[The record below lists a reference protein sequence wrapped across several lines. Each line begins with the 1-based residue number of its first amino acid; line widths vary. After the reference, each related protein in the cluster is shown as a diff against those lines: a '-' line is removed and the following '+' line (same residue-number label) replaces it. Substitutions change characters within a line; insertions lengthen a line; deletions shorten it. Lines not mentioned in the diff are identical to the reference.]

1 MNAQPIRILLIE
13 DNPFDAYL
21 VEIFLE
27 QGLNIPAALVH
38 ARDLAAGLGMAATQ
52 AFDVVL
58 LDLNLPDSAGLET
71 FSKVHAQVG
80 DVPIVVL
87 SADDQEDA
95 ALAAVRMGAQDYLVK
110 GMTDS
115 YLLGRSLQFAI
126 ERSARREQYT
136 AERAEITRQLAQ
148 ISRSFAKLS
157 PREMEVLEQIALG
170 KSVKQIALASGT
182 SYHTVKNQRAS
193 IMTKLDAQC
202 DADLVRMVMVVRFGK
217 AVPPADI

>member
-21 VEIFLE
+21 VEVFLE
-27 QGLNIPAALVH
+27 QGLNMPVTLAH
-38 ARDLAAGLGMAATQ
+38 ATGLAAGLSMIGAQ
-52 AFDVVL
+52 AFDVIL
-58 LDLNLPDSAGLET
+58 LDLNLPDSAGLDT
-71 FSKVHAQVG
+71 FSKVHARVSG
-80 DVPIVVL
+80 VPIVVL
-87 SADDQEDA
+87 SADDEEDA

-115 YLLGRSLQFAI
+115 YLLARSLQFAI
-126 ERSARREQYT
+126 ERSGRREQYR
-136 AERAEITRQLAQ
+136 AERIEITRQLAQ

-157 PREMEVLEQIALG
+157 PREMEVLEQIGQG

-202 DADLVRMVMVVRFGK
+202 DADLVRMVMVVRFGH
-217 AVPPADI
+217 AAPAADS